1 MQSVTAPLC
10 PWMRPFALVHNTL
23 GLVSRE
29 LRGEGWEPTNCPLCR
44 QPRCTLQA
52 GEAGALSAMRKLL
65 AQALTLAA
73 FSLAHGRIRLSACV

>member
-1 MQSVTAPLC
+1 MQTHSPVMSLDEAIC
-10 PWMRPFALVHNTL
+10 PCSQHTGPRVQGTEGW
-23 GLVSRE
+23 
-29 LRGEGWEPTNCPLCR
+29 GWEPTNCPLCR

-52 GEAGALSAMRKLL
+52 GEVGALSAMRKLL